1 MISLLKDELKGK
13 RERRMYWL
21 GIRRGKI
28 SGGQTTWYV
37 DTKTKMSNEMRTK
50 LILNGAKPWG
60 LGEPGT
66 TGDCATI
73 DTALQW
79 KWNGVSCMIDA
90 FVVCQHDGAQRYN
103 KEQYQILIRQALMPV

>member
-1 MISLLKDELKGK
+1 MINLLKDELKGK

-28 SGGQTTWYV
+28 SGGQTTWYQ
-37 DTKTKMSNEMRTK
+37 DTKKKMSNEMRTK
-50 LILNGAKPWG
+50 LILNGTKPWG

-90 FVVCQHDGAQRYN
+90 FVVCQHDGAQRYTM
-103 KEQYQILIRQALMPV
+103 KE

>member
-1 MISLLKDELKGK
+1 MINLLKDELKGK

-37 DTKTKMSNEMRTK
+37 DTKKKTSNEMRTK
-50 LILNGAKPWG
+50 LILNGTKPWG

-103 KEQYQILIRQALMPV
+103 